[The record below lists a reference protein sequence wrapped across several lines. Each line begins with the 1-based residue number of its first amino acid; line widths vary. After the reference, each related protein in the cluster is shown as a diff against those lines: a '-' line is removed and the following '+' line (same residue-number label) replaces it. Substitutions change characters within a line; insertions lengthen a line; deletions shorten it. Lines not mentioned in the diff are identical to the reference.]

1 MSASTSTYHVDR
13 ENVSCG
19 GYIGSVIGFVL
30 ARVKEDIEE
39 IFNEGVVTGEEMVG
53 LDVGKTGW
61 AEAGWLTGSFLLR
74 TRYRMHSAI
83 S

>member
-1 MSASTSTYHVDR
+1 MVEGSYGMSASTSTYHVDR

-39 IFNEGVVTGEEMVG
+39 IFNEGVVTGKRWWDWMWERLVG
-53 LDVGKTGW
+53 LRLGG
-61 AEAGWLTGSFLLR
+61 
-74 TRYRMHSAI
+74 
-83 S
+83 